1 MAKNLSQFESIKHTE
16 NNIEF
21 WEARELMNLFGYKRW
36 EDFHKLIQNTQN
48 TDFEGKV
55 DHIRHSPKLIIAGKG
70 ATRII
75 ENYQLTRVG
84 CYKLAMLGNTQ
95 ECVDARSYFTDQTIK
110 QENLEEQVSLDERK
124 KIRKQSKESYKS
136 YNSALIE
143 SGINSG
149 QVGLVTSM
157 GDKALFGSKT
167 AKIKEE
173 HSIDNDRPL
182 EDFLHPASM
191 VARMLGREMTKIKVE
206 SEQVDSLKKAIST
219 HYKHNKEI
227 RQVLQNNEI
236 IPENLP
242 MQEDIKGQLLP
253 TQTLPIPK
261 LK

>member
-1 MAKNLSQFESIKHTE
+1 MAKTLSQFESIKHTE
-16 NNIEF
+16 NNFEF
-21 WEARELMNLFGYKRW
+21 WYARELSELLGYPRFDSFKRLVQ
-36 EDFHKLIQNTQN
+36 KTIL
-48 TDFEGKV
+48 DFESNIEPIHNHV
-55 DHIRHSPKLIIAGKG
+55 ELLEIEENDNPKPKQDYKLSRKFC
-70 ATRII
+70 
-75 ENYQLTRVG
+75 YQ
-84 CYKLAMLGNTQ
+84 LAMLGSTP
-95 ECVDARSYFTDQTIK
+95 ECVGARSYFAIQTIK
-110 QENLEEQVSLDERK
+110 QENQEEQISLEERK

-157 GDKALFGSKT
+157 GDKALFGNKT
-167 AKIKEE
+167 AKIKLDNN
-173 HSIDNDRPL
+173 IDNDRPL

-236 IPENLP
+236 TPENLP

-253 TQTLPIPK
+253 TQTLPTPK